1 MQMSCLY
8 ASDFPFKNFYKLA
21 QYEETMQCLCY
32 VHLGGLLSTQE
43 ARVALGYRLV
53 RLLRFFRA

>member
-21 QYEETMQCLCY
+21 SYEETMQYLCY
-32 VHLGGLLSTQE
+32 KAS
-43 ARVALGYRLV
+43 ARVALGCRLV